1 MKKLIVL
8 IAVTIAM
15 SSMAI
20 ASESLAPENCAAT
33 HSSQKREVGKKLAQ
47 PAADQAP
54 VIQKAHQINVE

>member
-47 PAADQAP
+47 PADQAP
-54 VIQKAHQINVE
+54 TIQKAHQINVE

>member
-33 HSSQKREVGKKLAQ
+33 QASQKREAGKKIAQ
-47 PAADQAP
+47 PTDHAP
-54 VIQKAHQINVE
+54 IPQKSIQVSVE